1 MRNLMTFAV
10 TAILALGM
18 ATTALAEDNQR
29 FQPARDAIE
38 ASGLKVLRAD
48 PGKDFRGKPAL
59 VLKTDKRMGEVV
71 EHFRTL
77 YRKQEKFGTAT
88 VIGLAHIVHSVTW
101 NVTLKEGKRSFTF
114 KVAEEEDG
122 SRLTIRE
129 PMGAA
134 SRKRP
139 K

>member
-18 ATTALAEDNQR
+18 ATAALADDTQR

-38 ASGLKVLRAD
+38 ASGLTVLKAD

-59 VLKTDKRMGEVV
+59 VLKTDKRMEEVV
-71 EHFRTL
+71 EHFKTL

-88 VIGLAHIVHSVTW
+88 VIGLAHIVHSDTW

-114 KVAEEEDG
+114 KVSEEEDG
-122 SRLTIRE
+122 ARMTIRE

-134 SRKRP
+134 TRKRP